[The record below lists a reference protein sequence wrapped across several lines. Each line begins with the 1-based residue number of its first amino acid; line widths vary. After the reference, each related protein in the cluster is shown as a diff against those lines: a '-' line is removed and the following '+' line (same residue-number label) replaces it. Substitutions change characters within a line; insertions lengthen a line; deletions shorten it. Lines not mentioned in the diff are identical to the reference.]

1 MSGLP
6 LAVVEPGFYL
16 SNFTDKM
23 TPRKVRPIAP
33 NVGHSLTRRP
43 QQEDGTFVLAL
54 PVSSSA
60 IIPVL
65 DTARDYGAYV
75 VEAIESPS
83 FGAGSEVLAASEY
96 ISVADL
102 VKTWSA
108 GKLLMK
114 YLAHTSKEL
123 IEFLVSG
130 KTITHR
136 DVPDETFVKLV
147 PRGGEELV
155 EMRRYFQEFGCNLFL
170 ALGQNFL
177 TRMLIPHLIDFG
189 GKDLA
194 PSQKDLKAPT
204 FTFEAFAKATPW
216 EKILA

>member
-33 NVGHSLTRRP
+33 NVGHSLTRPP

-114 YLAHTSKEL
+114 YLAHTSKDL

-155 EMRRYFQEFGCNLFL
+155 EMLRYFQEFGC
-170 ALGQNFL
+170 
-177 TRMLIPHLIDFG
+177 
-189 GKDLA
+189 
-194 PSQKDLKAPT
+194 
-204 FTFEAFAKATPW
+204 E
-216 EKILA
+216 